1 MVIAH
6 SQLVVAQ
13 TFLIGEWRHMDFSSY
28 EVLNSITGVFV
39 NAANTGFSLL
49 SGDVLYLTTV
59 LMVIAVTFTG
69 FKVMLGGSAEMIT
82 AGRRVMLWSIV
93 IYLTNTWADNT
104 DLIRETALELGFR
117 ASGQTAGNI
126 GGALSPSYIVN
137 LGAQQTDI
145 LLTVASD
152 AGGVLGIVGAPL
164 DTLLLAISGI
174 VVFVAFL
181 IIALQLMITI
191 IEFKLL
197 TLAAY
202 VLIPFGI
209 ITRTNF
215 LMERS
220 LGYVASAALK
230 FLALAFILSISIS
243 IVEDFAL
250 HASRSIDIDVATGL
264 RMVAVSIVIA
274 GLSISIPATAA
285 GLITGG
291 PSLGI
296 GALAGG
302 AAVGAAAGVGIA
314 GAGAAAA
321 SGASAASGNAGSL
334 MSRVQSALTAG
345 GGALQTPGSLVTKA
359 TGVSAGAAASQGPR
373 GGIGETSPGTGDN
386 S

>member
-1 MVIAH
+1 
-6 SQLVVAQ
+6 
-13 TFLIGEWRHMDFSSY
+13 MDFSSY
-28 EVLNSITGVFV
+28 KVLDSILAVFV
-39 NAANTGFSLL
+39 NAANTGFNLL
-49 SGDVLYLTTV
+49 SGEVVYLTTI
-59 LMVIAVTFTG
+59 LMVIAIAFTG
-69 FKVMLGGSAEMIT
+69 FKVTLGGSSEMIT
-82 AGRRVMLWSIV
+82 AGRRAMLWTVV
-93 IYLTNTWADNT
+93 IYLTNTWADKT
-104 DLIRETALELGFR
+104 DLIRQTALELGLR
-117 ASGQTAGNI
+117 ASGNTASDI
-126 GGALSPSYIVN
+126 GGALAPSYIVD
-137 LGAQQTDI
+137 LGAQQMITLMNI
-145 LLTVASD
+145 ASD
-152 AGGVLGIVGAPL
+152 SGGVLGVVGAPL
-164 DTLLLAISGI
+164 DTLVLGFAGI
-174 VVFVAFL
+174 VIFIAFL
-181 IIALQLMITI
+181 IMALQLMITI

-197 TLAAY
+197 TLASFI
-202 VLIPFGI
+202 LIPFGI
-209 ITRTNF
+209 LTRTNF

-230 FLALAFILSISIS
+230 FLALAFVLAISIN

-250 HASRSIDIDVATGL
+250 NAHKTINIDVGTGL
-264 RMVAVSIVIA
+264 RMMAVAIVIA
-274 GLSISIPATAA
+274 GLSISIPAAA
-285 GLITGG
+285 ASLVTGG

-334 MSRVQSALTAG
+334 MSRVQSALSAG